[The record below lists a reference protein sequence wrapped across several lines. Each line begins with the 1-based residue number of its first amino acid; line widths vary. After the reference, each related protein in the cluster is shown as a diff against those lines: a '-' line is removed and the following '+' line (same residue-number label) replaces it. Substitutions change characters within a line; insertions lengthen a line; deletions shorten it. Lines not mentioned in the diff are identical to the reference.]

1 MSKFNLNTHNITNSP
16 VLIEYTMFQKY
27 SDYHLLAPACV
38 LFTFSVLV
46 VADVYYY
53 YTRKNFNVRTRDLDV
68 LGAGYL

>member
-1 MSKFNLNTHNITNSP
+1 
-16 VLIEYTMFQKY
+16 MFQKY

-53 YTRKNFNVRTRDLDV
+53 YTRKNFNVRTRVGTWMFWV
-68 LGAGYL
+68 LGIYSFIYIDDGDIFF